1 MKKIKTVASKRR
13 DLPSKPEWLKVKPA
27 SGEEYHEM
35 RKLLRTA
42 ELNTICESGKC
53 PNRGECFA
61 AKTATFMIMGNVCS
75 RKCTFC
81 NVATGAADPLD
92 RDEPRRVAETV
103 KHLGLKFAVVTSVN
117 RDEHFDGGSGQFA
130 ATIRWIR
137 RLNPGCGVEVLTP
150 DFMGNP
156 MQLQKVM
163 AAEPDVFAHNIET
176 VPRLDPE
183 VRPQASQQRS
193 LTVLKRAGQLASN
206 TRIKTGIMLGLGE
219 TVAEVVEVMKS
230 AAAVGVDIF
239 TVGQYLQPTP
249 DHHPVLKYYS
259 PEEFDEI
266 GKLGRE
272 VGLSWVESGPL
283 VRSSYHAREQSESHD
298 KVVARK

>member
-1 MKKIKTVASKRR
+1 MKKIKTVVSKRR
-13 DLPSKPEWLKVKPA
+13 DLPGKPEWLKVKPA
-27 SGEEYHEM
+27 AGVEYHEM

-193 LTVLKRAGQLASN
+193 LTVLKRAGQLATN

-219 TVAEVVEVMKS
+219 TITEVVEVMKS

-266 GKLGRE
+266 GELGRDI
-272 VGLSWVESGPL
+272 GLSWVESGPL

-298 KVVARK
+298 KEVSS